1 MKWLFAAFWNY
12 AKFSGRAR
20 RREYWGFFL
29 IQNSVLV
36 LCALIDIADV
46 GVDHFQVTDFRIM
59 PMWFA
64 LTLLPAIAVT
74 VRRLHD
80 INKSGWWWF
89 IIVIPFIGPLIFLV
103 FTLLR
108 GTKGTNRYGC
118 DPKGIFSNSF

>member
-1 MKWLFAAFWNY
+1 MRWLFSAFLNY

-29 IQNSVLV
+29 IQNIVLV
-36 LCALIDIADV
+36 LCVFIDIAEA
-46 GVDHFQVTDFRIM
+46 GLSQFQAVDLQATLL
-59 PMWFA
+59 WLA

-80 INKSGWWWF
+80 INKSGWWWL
-89 IIVIPFIGPLIFLV
+89 IIVIPVLGQLIFLV

>member
-1 MKWLFAAFWNY
+1 MKWLFVAFLNY

-29 IQNSVLV
+29 IQNIVLA
-36 LCALIDIADV
+36 LCIWIDIAEV
-46 GVDHFQVTDFRIM
+46 GLNNFQVTDLHAA
-59 PMWFA
+59 PLWFA
-64 LTLLPAIAVT
+64 ITLLPAIGVT

-80 INKSGWWWF
+80 INKSGWWWMIN
-89 IIVIPFIGPLIFLV
+89 IIPVVGPLVFLV